1 MVGTRCVG
9 SEESRRAA
17 TPPSSLVYHGVSA
30 ERLMPV
36 GYGEAEASSPADA
49 AEADR
54 SLDRRVVVFRMR

>member
-17 TPPSSLVYHGVSA
+17 TPPSSLLYHGVSA

-36 GYGEAEASSPADA
+36 GYGEADANEAG
-49 AEADR
+49 R
-54 SLDRRVVVFRMR
+54 RLDRRVVVFRMR

>member
-9 SEESRRAA
+9 PEESRRAA

-36 GYGEAEASSPADA
+36 GYGEADASYPADA
-49 AEADR
+49 NEADR
-54 SLDRRVVVFRMR
+54 RLNRRVVVFRRR